1 MACGRQGRGREIL
14 FQDHSLLGRSV
25 YGLAKAMAWL
35 GGAMLIAVVAMVTI
49 SIVGRALLWAG
60 LRPITGDYELA
71 SAGVAFAIF
80 AFLPWAHLER
90 GHAIVTL
97 LTDRFG
103 PRVNAWILVITDMM
117 MLVVAAFIAWRLWF
131 GMLDKFA
138 YRETT
143 LLLRMPLGWAYAAGF
158 VGTAAFVIIAV
169 YVLGRSVTNAL
180 TGRSEPKHVGG
191 EI

>member
-1 MACGRQGRGREIL
+1 M

-25 YGLAKAMAWL
+25 YGLAKITAL
-35 GGAMLIAVVAMVTI
+35 IGGMVLSAVIVMMTL
-49 SIVGRALLWAG
+49 SIIGRSLLWAG

-71 SAGVAFAIF
+71 SAGVAFAVF

-97 LTDRFG
+97 VTDRFS
-103 PRVNAWILVITDMM
+103 PVVNAWILVITDIL
-117 MLVVAAFIAWRLWF
+117 MLATAAFIAWRLWF

-143 LLLRMPLGWAYAAGF
+143 LLLRMPLAWPY
-158 VGTAAFVIIAV
+158 TAAMVGAAIFVVIAI
-169 YVLGRSVTNAL
+169 YVLGRSITNAI
-180 TGRSEPKHVGG
+180 TGNPEAERLGG